1 MTVDW
6 QPRNK
11 KHKKKVYLKYCLC
24 LFINGHAIHLY
35 SASIF
40 CTSCSTSSNIPV
52 PLSSFCRSCLPQ
64 NMGWS
69 RTLISGIRFRYG
81 LQWDNGSVYS
91 YIRATRRGVHP
102 DLNKLLLFKIS
113 VWLTNVVW
121 ILHFLSKMYCK
132 ILKFVAKKF
141 CINQIAVHKK
151 YTDELVI

>member
-35 SASIF
+35 SSSIS

-52 PLSSFCRSCLPQ
+52 PLSSFCRSRLPQ

-81 LQWDNGSVYS
+81 LQWDDGSVYT

-102 DLNKLLLFKIS
+102 DLNKLLLFKI

-121 ILHFLSKMYCK
+121 IFHFLSKMYCK
-132 ILKFVAKKF
+132 ILKFVAKTF